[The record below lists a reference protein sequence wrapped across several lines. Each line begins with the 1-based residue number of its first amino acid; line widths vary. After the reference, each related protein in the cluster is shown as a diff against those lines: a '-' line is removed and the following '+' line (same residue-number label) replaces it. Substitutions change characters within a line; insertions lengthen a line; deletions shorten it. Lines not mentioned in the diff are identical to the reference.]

1 MIITTKSLAI
11 QNPTKFNNFFKL
23 QQSGLF
29 VCFVFDSYF
38 LFYLPGEKI
47 NKNFSCSS
55 ILLFMFFFIVNKYIF
70 LEYCKISFAP
80 KIDCSQSG
88 NILLEKLIL
97 NKFGLRKNIFKYE
110 TKKWRENE
118 IIKNI
123 MLLNFMNTK
132 GANFTLNKLK
142 SRKVSSKLVII

>member
-1 MIITTKSLAI
+1 
-11 QNPTKFNNFFKL
+11 
-23 QQSGLF
+23 
-29 VCFVFDSYF
+29 
-38 LFYLPGEKI
+38 
-47 NKNFSCSS
+47 
-55 ILLFMFFFIVNKYIF
+55 MFFFIVNKYIF